1 MTRAA
6 RIPYGAWPR
15 GLAGEELAAFYVG
28 ETPTAFRE
36 GIKNGI
42 WPQSR
47 KSRGRNIWDRELL
60 DQAMD
65 RQNGLDA
72 EPGEKAA
79 LEAVH
84 EHRKA
89 ALR

>member
-1 MTRAA
+1 MTRAG

-15 GLAGEELAAFYVG
+15 GLAGEDLAAFYVG
-28 ETPTAFRE
+28 ETPASFRE
-36 GIKNGI
+36 GIKAGI
-42 WPQSR
+42 WPEA
-47 KSRGRNIWDRELL
+47 KKRGARNIWDRDLL

-65 RQNGLDA
+65 RQSDLDV
-72 EPGEKAA
+72 EPGEKDA
-79 LEAVH
+79 LEAIH

>member
-15 GLAGEELAAFYVG
+15 GLAGEDLAAFYVG
-28 ETPTAFRE
+28 EIPSTFRE
-36 GIKNGI
+36 GIKAGI
-42 WPQSR
+42 WPEP
-47 KSRGRNIWDRELL
+47 KKRGARSIWDRDLL

-65 RQNGLDA
+65 QQSGLDA
-72 EPGEKAA
+72 EPGEKDA
-79 LEAVH
+79 LEAID

>member
-1 MTRAA
+1 MTRSA

-15 GLAGEELAAFYVG
+15 GLGEELAAFYVG
-28 ETPTAFRE
+28 ETPSSFRE
-36 GIKNGI
+36 RIRTGQ
-42 WPQSR
+42 WPEPKR
-47 KSRGRNIWDRELL
+47 RGKRNVWDRTLL

-65 RQNGLDA
+65 QQSGLDA
-72 EPGEKAA
+72 EPGERDA
-79 LEAVH
+79 LEAIH

>member
-1 MTRAA
+1 MTRA

-15 GLAGEELAAFYVG
+15 GLPEELAAFYVG
-28 ETPTAFRE
+28 ETPSAFRDGVKAGE
-36 GIKNGI
+36 
-42 WPQSR
+42 WPEPKR
-47 KSRGRNIWDRELL
+47 RGKRNVWDRTLL

-65 RQNGLDA
+65 KHSGLDA
-72 EPGEKAA
+72 EPGENAA
-79 LEAVH
+79 LEAIH

>member
-1 MTRAA
+1 MTRPV

-15 GLAGEELAAFYVG
+15 GLPGEDLAAFYVG
-28 ETPTAFRE
+28 ETPASFRE
-36 GIKNGI
+36 GIKAGR
-42 WPQSR
+42 WPEPQ
-47 KSRGRNIWDRELL
+47 KRGARDIWDRDLL

-65 RQNGLDA
+65 RQSGLDA
-72 EPGEKAA
+72 EPGEKNA
-79 LEAVH
+79 LEAID

>member
-15 GLAGEELAAFYVG
+15 GLAGEDLAAFYVG
-28 ETPTAFRE
+28 ETPASFRE
-36 GIKNGI
+36 GIKAGI
-42 WPQSR
+42 WPEPKR
-47 KSRGRNIWDRELL
+47 RGGRNVWDRDLL

-65 RQNGLDA
+65 QQSGLDA
-72 EPGEKAA
+72 EPGEKEA
-79 LEAVH
+79 LEAIH

>member
-15 GLAGEELAAFYVG
+15 GLSGEDLAAFYVG
-28 ETPTAFRE
+28 ETPSSFRE
-36 GIKNGI
+36 GVKKGI
-42 WPQSR
+42 WPEP
-47 KSRGRNIWDRELL
+47 KNRGARNIWDRDLL

-65 RQNGLDA
+65 RQSGLDA
-72 EPGEKAA
+72 EPGEKEA
-79 LEAVH
+79 LESIH
-84 EHRKA
+84 DHRKA